1 VQCSQKREFTR
12 VAKIEINEPIHAH
25 FHTDDALPELRLAM
39 STRASNA
46 PISPPATHVDSDLV
60 IKGITLS
67 GHQFRPSD
75 WSDRLCGVMSAFG
88 ADEQLR
94 YSPLVTPALRDGLRC
109 VIVKRE
115 LAVLE
120 PRLFKFFLSFAV
132 DNDLQITIDADAVA
146 TLLPESVRRMSQDS
160 AVLAPKAVTIAARS
174 EDY

>member
-1 VQCSQKREFTR
+1 
-12 VAKIEINEPIHAH
+12 
-25 FHTDDALPELRLAM
+25 M

-146 TLLPESVRRMSQDS
+146 TLLPESARRMSQDS
-160 AVLAPKAVTIAARS
+160 VVLSSKPVPTVARS